1 MNNLFDL
8 SGKTVIVTG
17 GGSGIGISL
26 VHALAD
32 YGANVIIASRNVEK
46 CNNVLKEIE
55 SKGGKG
61 AVVQLDISDEKS
73 VWNLVTEV
81 LERFGSIDVL
91 INNAGISPFMA
102 PMEKVKIAGFKK
114 IMDVNLIGALQC
126 AQAVSEHMIA
136 RKKGKIINVSSS
148 ASTVSME
155 GLGAYS
161 ITKAALNSLTKTL
174 AYEWGKYNINVN
186 AIAPGFM
193 DTGVADF
200 INHTDESFQ
209 SVIDRTPIG
218 RTGKAEELKGSIV
231 FLASDASNYLTGQIL
246 YIDGG
251 AGNC

>member
-1 MNNLFDL
+1 MTNLFDL
-8 SGKTVIVTG
+8 SGKTIIVTG
-17 GGSGIGISL
+17 GSSGIGISM

-32 YGANVIIASRNVEK
+32 YGANVIIASRNVER

-73 VWNLVTEV
+73 VENLVKEV
-81 LERFGSIDVL
+81 LDRFGTIDVL

-102 PMEKVKIAGFKK
+102 PIEKVKIAGFKK
-114 IMDVNLIGALQC
+114 ILDVNLIGALQC
-126 AQAVSEHMIA
+126 VQAVSEYMIE
-136 RKKGKIINVSSS
+136 RKKGKIINISSS
-148 ASTVSME
+148 ASKVSVE

-174 AYEWGKYNINVN
+174 AFEWGKYNINVN

-193 DTGVADF
+193 DTGVANL
-200 INHTDESFQ
+200 ITDSENILKP
-209 SVIDRTPIG
+209 VLDRTPMG
-218 RTGKAEELKGSIV
+218 RTGKAEELKGSVV
-231 FLASDASNYLTGQIL
+231 FLASDASNYLTGQTL